1 MITNERQFK
10 ITNSQLKRLETA
22 IKEFNL
28 EEVTKRVGS
37 EIIAKAEFN
46 ALESEINALKAQLD
60 EYKELQS
67 GAISILEAPSLEE
80 LPKIL
85 IRARIAQKL
94 SQKELADLVG
104 LKEQQIQRYE
114 SEDYVSASLHRL
126 KQIADALKL
135 TINESAE
142 ITLKRIIKRDEME
155 FLDWDKFPIDEMYKR
170 GWFEEYSGSL
180 DSSSANA
187 KSLVRDYILSIF
199 KSEPVMVLNRRS
211 IRSNSQLNQYA
222 LLAWESRVLKL
233 AMKNPPK
240 NIYISKTINDTW
252 ISDLVSISSKVDGP
266 RLAREMLKN
275 IGIALVIEPHL
286 RNTYLDG
293 AALLNGTFPVIG
305 MTLRHDRLDNFW
317 FVLLHELFH
326 VIKHLNKDKLVTIYD
341 DLDATGKNQ
350 LECEADRLAQ
360 NALIS
365 EEKWE
370 TALPRYVQSE
380 QSVKDFASEL
390 GISPAIVAGRIRNET
405 NNYSILSDF
414 VGQGCVRKLF
424 PEATFGI

>member
-1 MITNERQFK
+1 
-10 ITNSQLKRLETA
+10 
-22 IKEFNL
+22 
-28 EEVTKRVGS
+28 
-37 EIIAKAEFN
+37 
-46 ALESEINALKAQLD
+46 
-60 EYKELQS
+60 
-67 GAISILEAPSLEE
+67 
-80 LPKIL
+80 
-85 IRARIAQKL
+85 
-94 SQKELADLVG
+94 
-104 LKEQQIQRYE
+104 
-114 SEDYVSASLHRL
+114 
-126 KQIADALKL
+126 
-135 TINESAE
+135 
-142 ITLKRIIKRDEME
+142 
-155 FLDWDKFPIDEMYKR
+155 
-170 GWFEEYSGSL
+170 
-180 DSSSANA
+180 
-187 KSLVRDYILSIF
+187 
-199 KSEPVMVLNRRS
+199 
-211 IRSNSQLNQYA
+211 
-222 LLAWESRVLKL
+222 
-233 AMKNPPK
+233 MKNPPK